1 MRLPKF
7 PLPNDFSD
15 PHDYLEYL
23 AWDGLKQLHLDHS
36 QKHIDR
42 LRLELEDVK
51 IAKMNN
57 NYDFATYFLIVRD
70 YIQYANNKGIL
81 TGCGRGSGF
90 GSLLLK
96 TLGITYGVDPIEHDL
111 LWERFLGFD
120 TKRFVKEQDFV

>member
-7 PLPNDFSD
+7 ILPDNFAD
-15 PHDYLEYL
+15 PHDYLEYI
-23 AWDGLKQLHLDHS
+23 AYQGLKSLNLDSSEKH
-36 QKHIDR
+36 QKR
-42 LRLELEDVK
+42 LRLELDDVK
-51 IAKMNN
+51 IAKLNN
-57 NYDFATYFLIVRD
+57 SYDFATYFLIVRD
-70 YIQYANNKGIL
+70 YIDYAKNNNIL

-120 TKRFVKEQDFV
+120 TKKFVKEQDFV